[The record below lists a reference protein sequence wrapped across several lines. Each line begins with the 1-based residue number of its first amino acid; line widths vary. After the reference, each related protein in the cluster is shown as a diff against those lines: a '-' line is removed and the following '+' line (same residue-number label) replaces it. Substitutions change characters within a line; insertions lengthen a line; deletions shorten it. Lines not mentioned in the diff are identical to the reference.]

1 MHGRVAR
8 AGEGDREAAST
19 PGMATSS
26 DPLLFVSHAS
36 EDRQAAM
43 EIVADLEG
51 RGIGCWIAPRNV
63 PAGQPYAGAIVTAID
78 SCRATLLV
86 FSERCNAKQ
95 DHIGREVSV
104 AMESGKT
111 IIPLRIENARPQGA
125 LRYCLSNVH
134 WIDGFASRADAIDE
148 VERTFHRLKGGEP
161 VEQRLSPSEIE
172 AARRKIAALK
182 ETNALGEDTVNR
194 LTAYFSGDAVRRP
207 TENSFEDLFIEY
219 CANRI
224 PLEDLW
230 RTVNAVGPAP
240 ITIEPK
246 ILDPGTK
253 EAKESLAEEM
263 RKGGRLPDQGAPE
276 FNAITATALSADDL
290 AVRPSGYIYT
300 PMYLLDSAY
309 RIIDWNEAF
318 TLAFDKT
325 MEGRK
330 GRSVLEW
337 TYFLDNYEDVLEHGV
352 KAFGDP
358 DNLPRIDVE
367 PIDYTS
373 IRYGK
378 LSATK
383 RAYQIP
389 NDDGTCMAWLV
400 TLGLK
405 FADSEQALAFH
416 RDLIGLLAMNL
427 MWSEYAMSYDRVL
440 NSTRVYPQLLEKL
453 IGRQPGDTMV
463 ARLGVRPIPDDARI
477 LDLGAGTGNLALKL
491 ITGGR
496 NRLIFAA
503 ENNRTMLAFL
513 RLKCR
518 DFLRDDEEGGG
529 IIARK
534 QDITSLFGLDDNYFD
549 FAILNNVLYSVQDAL
564 ACLKEAWRVLKPGGE
579 LRLSGPRKDTKLPI
593 LFDQILRELKDSNTY
608 LELEPDYQRVLRINE
623 LKLGPMLHRWST
635 KEVEALLLEAG
646 FSRIVHS
653 TEDVYAGQSMLVCAV
668 K

>member
-1 MHGRVAR
+1 MPGRVAR
-8 AGEGDREAAST
+8 AGDDDREAATT
-19 PGMATSS
+19 PGMVTSS
-26 DPLLFVSHAS
+26 GPLLFISHAS
-36 EDRQAAM
+36 EDREVAE
-43 EIVADLEG
+43 EIVADLER
-51 RGIGCWIAPRNV
+51 RGIDCWIAPRNI
-63 PAGQPYAGAIVTAID
+63 PPGQPFDDAIVTAID
-78 SCRATLLV
+78 SCWATLLV
-86 FSERCNAKQ
+86 FSERCNTKE
-95 DHIGREVSV
+95 DYVRREVTV
-104 AMESGKT
+104 AMDCGKT
-111 IIPLRIENARPQGA
+111 VIPFRIEDVRPKGA
-125 LRYCLSNVH
+125 LRLRLSDLH
-134 WIDGFASRADAIDE
+134 WVDGFNSRAEAIAE
-148 VERTFHRLKGGEP
+148 VERTFKRLTRGQP
-161 VEQRLSPSEIE
+161 VEQRLSLSEIE
-172 AARRKIAALK
+172 TARRKIAALR
-182 ETNALGEDTVNR
+182 ETNALGEESINR
-194 LTAYFSGDAVRRP
+194 LTAYFDGNAVRRP
-207 TENSFEDLFIEY
+207 HKNSFEDLFIEY

-224 PLEDLW
+224 SLEELW
-230 RTVNAVGPAP
+230 RTVNAVGPVA

-246 ILDPGTK
+246 ILDPGTTK
-253 EAKESLAEEM
+253 AKKSLAEEM
-263 RKGGRLPDQGAPE
+263 RKEGRLPDQVQGAPE

-352 KAFGDP
+352 TAFGDA

-405 FADSEQALAFH
+405 FADSKQALAFH

-440 NSTRVYPQLLEKL
+440 NSTEVYPQLLDKL
-453 IGRQPGDTMV
+453 IGGQ
-463 ARLGVRPIPDDARI
+463 AGVRPIPDDARI
-477 LDLGAGTGNLALKL
+477 LDLGAGTGNLAYKL
-491 ITGGR
+491 ITGGP
-496 NRLIFAA
+496 NRLIYAA

-529 IIARK
+529 IVARK

-549 FAILNNVLYSVQDAL
+549 FVILNNVLYALQDPL
-564 ACLKEAWRVLKPGGE
+564 ACLTEARRVLKPGGE
-579 LRLSGPRKDTKLPI
+579 LRLSGPRKDTKLPV
-593 LFDQILRELKDSNTY
+593 LFDQILRELKESDVFH
-608 LELEPDYQRVLRINE
+608 ELEQDYRRVLRINE
-623 LKLGPMLHRWST
+623 LKLGPMLYRWST
-635 KEVEALLLEAG
+635 EEVKALLREAG
-646 FSRIVHS
+646 FSKIVHS